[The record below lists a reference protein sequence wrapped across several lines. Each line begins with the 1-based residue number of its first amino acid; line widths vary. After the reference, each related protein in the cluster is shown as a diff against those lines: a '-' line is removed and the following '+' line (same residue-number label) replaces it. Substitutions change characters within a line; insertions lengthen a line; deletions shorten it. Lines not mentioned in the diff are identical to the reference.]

1 MSVSAP
7 RAAVPR
13 AIAAVLLGLPLL
25 AAWLIIWRVVSDAA
39 GFFAP
44 ATLLFGLLC
53 LLIGQRAPLHRAP
66 LLARSLR
73 CAGGYAVAL
82 GVAASLSLGAFL
94 PTRLAEWISPAL
106 GRFGGPLA
114 LLIAALA
121 LIYPGVIRRYRCPDE
136 RALDLAALALVLAI
150 WLRAQIERQIAFPP
164 PPTIATFLT
173 PRLTLLFWVATL
185 LALGA
190 LALRLVARLQPADP
204 RPWTVA
210 LTAYGR
216 WLWRWGAVAAVLGLL
231 LSVAFSSG
239 DAVRFLP
246 AAALLVAALPLA
258 TLRRQGLPAHLRGG
272 ARTLGWLVLVL
283 FALTLGYAATSEDV
297 ETVFARN
304 TVERHALVFWQGVL
318 GDQRTI
324 PAATGSLG
332 GVVRDADGRPI
343 AGASVVVADI
353 IGRTYTATSAVDGG
367 YRIADLPAGNYL
379 PLAVGP
385 AHLQRGRVGP
395 AGRVA
400 TVRAARLADSVDF
413 RLPARPAY
421 DAATNDSLRLGE
433 QSAITVEGLE
443 SDTVLRRTFT
453 FANRGKLLD
462 GGLVHEPL
470 PGSGNGPFPI
480 LLIIYPGEAASWE
493 GVSVPLA
500 ARGYVVVSYFPRRLL
515 DLDGDLDDLR
525 LLLNL
530 AAGGQLATRGDGRRI
545 VLVGG
550 SVSTIYTYQLAKTFA
565 AQPFAANVPAA
576 IQYGGLF
583 DFYTFRQSWETGGV
597 IIDPGIS
604 ELEYLLIA
612 LGRPDTRP
620 ELYLR
625 LSPRFDLGPDRL
637 PPTLLVHA
645 ERDIIVP
652 VEQSKLAAAGLSA
665 AGVAHE
671 LLLYPELEHY
681 LDIGKRDPAQLDMLQ
696 RTLAFLQTWTGPRRT
711 RP

>member
-1 MSVSAP
+1 MAVS
-7 RAAVPR
+7 R
-13 AIAAVLLGLPLL
+13 AIAAGLLGLSIL
-25 AAWLIIWRVVSDAA
+25 AAWLIAWHVVSDAA

-53 LLIGQRAPLHRAP
+53 LLLGQHATMRRAP
-66 LLARSLR
+66 LLARALR
-73 CAGGYAVAL
+73 CAGWCAVAL

-114 LLIAALA
+114 LLLVALA
-121 LIYPGVIRRYRCPDE
+121 LLYSGVIRRYRSPDG
-136 RALDLAALALVLAI
+136 RALDLATFAFVLAI
-150 WLRAQIERQIAFPP
+150 WLQVQIGRQVTFPP
-164 PPTIATFLT
+164 PPTIATFLA
-173 PRLTLLFWVATL
+173 PRLTFLFWVASL

-190 LALRLVARLQPADP
+190 LVTRFRPGE
-204 RPWTVA
+204 RSPWTLAAVP
-210 LTAYGR
+210 YRR
-216 WLWRWGAVAAVLGLL
+216 WLWRWGVLATVFGLL
-231 LSVAFSSG
+231 LSFVFSVDVWTRFVIPLVLLLAASQISG
-239 DAVRFLP
+239 VR
-246 AAALLVAALPLA
+246 LA
-258 TLRRQGLPAHLRGG
+258 DFPTHLRGG
-272 ARTLGWLVLVL
+272 SRKLGWLVLVL
-283 FALTLGYAATSEDV
+283 LALALAYAATSEDV
-297 ETVFARN
+297 EAVFARN
-304 TVERHALVFWQGVL
+304 TVERRTLVFWEDVL
-318 GDQRTI
+318 GDQRTVST
-324 PAATGSLG
+324 ATGSLA
-332 GVVRDADGRPI
+332 GVVRDTNNRPV
-343 AGASVVVADI
+343 AGASFVVADI
-353 IGRTYTATSAVDGG
+353 IGRTYTTTSGADGG
-367 YRIADLPAGNYL
+367 YRIASLPAGNYL
-379 PLAVGP
+379 PLAVAP

-395 AGRVA
+395 TGRVA
-400 TVRAARLADSVDF
+400 TVRAGRDASGVDF

-421 DAATNDSLRLGE
+421 DVAINDSLRLGE
-433 QSAITVEGLE
+433 QTEITIEGLE
-443 SDTVLRRTFT
+443 SDTVLRRDFT

-462 GGLVHEPL
+462 GGIVHEPL
-470 PGSGNGPFPI
+470 PTAGAGPFPI

-530 AAGGQLATRGDGRRI
+530 AADGKLSARGDGSRI

-550 SVSTIYTYQLAKTFA
+550 SVSTIYTYQLAQTFS
-565 AQPFAANVPAA
+565 AQPFAANIPAT

-583 DFYTFRQSWETGGV
+583 DLFAFRQSWETGGV

-604 ELEYLLIA
+604 ELEYLLVA

-625 LSPRFDLGPDRL
+625 LSPRYDLGPDRL

-652 VEQSKLAAAGLSA
+652 VAQSKLAAAGLSA

-681 LDIGKRDPAQLDMLQ
+681 LDISKRDPAQLDMLE
-696 RTLAFLQTWTGPRRT
+696 RTLAFLQTWTDPRRQ